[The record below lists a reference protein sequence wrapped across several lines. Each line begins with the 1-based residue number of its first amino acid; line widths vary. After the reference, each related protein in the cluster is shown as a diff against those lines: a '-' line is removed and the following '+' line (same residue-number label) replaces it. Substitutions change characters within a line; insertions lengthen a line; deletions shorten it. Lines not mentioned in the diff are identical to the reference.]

1 MTQIATEKT
10 NVVGIR
16 FQKLGKLYHFKV
28 KENGEVDAGDHVI
41 VDTKR
46 GQQLGQ
52 VIAYVPSEEAHRQ
65 KGMRFV
71 QRKAT
76 PRDLVMKQ
84 VWETK
89 ELDALISCRETASQ
103 QNIKDAKFIKAEYS
117 FDGSW
122 ITFHYT
128 TENKNLNINP
138 LKQALTKKMRTRVEM
153 RLIGPRDVAK
163 IMGGFGACGAPR
175 CCSTFLTEF
184 SPISIRMAKEQG
196 VSLSPQEI
204 TGMCGRLRC
213 CLVYEYEQYVEAKK
227 TLPKVG
233 KVIGTPYGEGKVRD
247 VRVLR
252 DSVVVVID
260 GEWKEV
266 FRHEFEPLDE
276 LNALKEKA
284 AAGCSK
290 HESGGC
296 DCGRKSETP
305 VAAENVDAQQTV
317 SQSKEEAESKSG
329 KSSTQRSSKQRSGKR
344 RNRRSRQRNQ
354 KPNDKN

>member
-1 MTQIATEKT
+1 MTAITTEKT

-28 KENGEVDAGDHVI
+28 KDNGDLEAGDHVI
-41 VDTKR
+41 VETQR

-52 VIAYVPSEEAHRQ
+52 IMAYVPSDKVHRP
-65 KGMRFV
+65 KGMRYV
-71 QRKAT
+71 QRRAT

-89 ELDALISCRETASQ
+89 ELDALISCREAADRLK
-103 QNIKDAKFIKAEYS
+103 IKDAKFIKAEFS

-122 ITFHYT
+122 VTFHYT
-128 TENKNLNINP
+128 TENKNLNINL
-138 LKQALTKKMRTRVEM
+138 LKQSLNKTLRTRVEM
-153 RLIGPRDVAK
+153 RSIGPRDVAK

-213 CLVYEYEQYVEAKK
+213 CLVFEYKQYVEAKK
-227 TLPKVG
+227 TLPRTG
-233 KVIGTPYGEGKVRD
+233 KMIGTPYGNGKVRD

-266 FRHEFEPLDE
+266 FRHEIEPLAE
-276 LNALKEKA
+276 LKALEEKA
-284 AAGCSK
+284 AKGCSR

-296 DCGRKSETP
+296 DCGRKTALKTAPKSEQKP
-305 VAAENVDAQQTV
+305 EP
-317 SQSKEEAESKSG
+317 KPE
-329 KSSTQRSSKQRSGKR
+329 
-344 RNRRSRQRNQ
+344 Q
-354 KPNDKN
+354 KPNWRSKRRSNRKSRRRN

>member
-1 MTQIATEKT
+1 MTVMATEKT
-10 NVVGIR
+10 DVVGIR
-16 FQKLGKLYHFKV
+16 FQKLGKLYHFSIQDNSDI
-28 KENGEVDAGDHVI
+28 EAGDHVI
-41 VDTKR
+41 VETNR

-52 VIAYVPSEEAHRQ
+52 IMAYVPSEEAHRQ
-65 KGMRFV
+65 KGMRSV

-84 VWETK
+84 TWEGK
-89 ELDALISCRETASQ
+89 ELDALITCREAASKVG
-103 QNIKDAKFIKAEYS
+103 IKDAKFVKAEYS

-128 TENKNLNINP
+128 TENKNLDINK
-138 LKQALTKKMRTRVEM
+138 LKQSLTNSLNTRVEM
-153 RLIGPRDVAK
+153 RSIGPRDVAK

-213 CLVYEYEQYVEAKK
+213 CLVFEYTQYVEAKK
-227 TLPKVG
+227 TLPRHG

-276 LNALKEKA
+276 LKALKEKA

-290 HESGGC
+290 HEGGGC
-296 DCGRKSETP
+296 DCGAKSSPPPPVVAETAP
-305 VAAENVDAQQTV
+305 QTEPQV
-317 SQSKEEAESKSG
+317 EQKKTEQPSEQKSG
-329 KSSTQRSSKQRSGKR
+329 NRRNRNR
-344 RNRRSRQRNQ
+344 RNRRRNR
-354 KPNDKN
+354 KPKNKK